1 MKGLYPTTQLRQ
13 ARQAAGLELADIER
27 QTRISPSILRWIDEG
42 QFQRLPAGIYARS
55 YVRAFAEAVG
65 LDPGEVIA
73 SLQEAL
79 PPVEEI
85 AHAART
91 KKAGPPLQNRIRDA
105 VAASSLPSWAV
116 KLAAAALDAFALASL
131 WFAILGMTAAV
142 SARPVGET
150 LRTGLPALAVIV
162 AVVTALYFVIFAGI
176 QGRTPGARLLGLPPM
191 DCARPM
197 RLRAVGTRA
206 LRVFLSQASLG
217 LELADSREVRREI
230 RSHDPYG
237 SRSTP

>member
-1 MKGLYPTTQLRQ
+1 MKGLHPTNQLRQ

-42 QFQRLPAGIYARS
+42 QFRRLPAGIYARS

-65 LDPGEVIA
+65 LDPGEVLA
-73 SLQEAL
+73 SLQEEL
-79 PPVEEI
+79 PPAEEI
-85 AHAART
+85 ART
-91 KKAGPPLQNRIRDA
+91 AGTKRTGPPLQNRIRDA
-105 VAASSLPSWAV
+105 VAGSSLPSWAV
-116 KLAAAALDAFALASL
+116 KLAAAGLDAFALATLS
-131 WFAILGMTAAV
+131 FAVLGMTAAV
-142 SARPVGET
+142 AGLPIGET
-150 LRTGLPALAVIV
+150 VRTGLPALAVV
-162 AVVTALYFVIFAGI
+162 LAVVTTLYFVIFAGI
-176 QGRTPGARLLGLPPM
+176 EGRTPGARVLGLPPL

-197 RLRAVGTRA
+197 RLQSVGTRA

-217 LELADSREVRREI
+217 LELADSRQVRREI